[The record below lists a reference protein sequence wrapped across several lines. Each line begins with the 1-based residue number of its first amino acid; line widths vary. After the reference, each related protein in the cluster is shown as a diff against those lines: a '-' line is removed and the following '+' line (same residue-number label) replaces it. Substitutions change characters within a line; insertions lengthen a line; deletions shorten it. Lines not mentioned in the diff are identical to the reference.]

1 MEKKMYFENPTQV
14 VWIDESGQKQAGIAY
29 GDVIICGCCG
39 GTVAIDEIYEFAPE
53 GVENPITELE
63 WTSIC
68 EEIGGD
74 YLYEEEVND

>member
-14 VWIDESGQKQAGIAY
+14 IWVDEDGQKQAGIAY

-39 GTVAIDEIYEFAPE
+39 GTQAIDEIYEFAPE
-53 GVENPITELE
+53 GIEYPITELE
-63 WTSIC
+63 WNDIR

-74 YLYEEEVND
+74 YLYEEEVDG